1 MLCISKESVFIFFL
15 FLLGLFAG
23 SFASAVTYR
32 FIIDDKYTQSYYECP
47 ACYAKILKIHSIPL
61 ISYFLILRRH
71 CFFCYAKISTIYP
84 VIESLTAILFVATY
98 LVFKDDLIAFV
109 FILFVVYCLVIT
121 SIIDLETY
129 SVPNIFL
136 LVLMIF
142 GIFYCVLAS
151 RTGLVSL
158 ASGVIIFLLMLG
170 GGKLMSVVLKRDSI
184 GFGDVVLIPV
194 LALFLDV
201 KFIPYFVMLAGI
213 LGIVFG
219 KMWHRLT
226 GSEQFPFI
234 PPISIAF
241 ICLSF
246 YDKLTA
252 SVL

>member
-15 FLLGLFAG
+15 LLLGLFAG

-32 FIIDDKYTQSYYECP
+32 FIIDDKYFQNYYECP

-71 CFFCYAKISTIYP
+71 CFFCYAKISKIYP
-84 VIESLTAILFVATY
+84 ALEILTALLFVATY
-98 LVFKDDLIAFV
+98 FVFKDDLIAFG
-109 FILFVVYCLVIT
+109 FILFVVYCLLIT

-142 GIFYCVLAS
+142 GIFYCVLS
-151 RTGLVSL
+151 NKTGLVSI

-170 GGKLMSVVLKRDSI
+170 GGKLMSVILKRDSI

-194 LALFLDV
+194 LALFLNV

-213 LGIVFG
+213 LGIMFG
-219 KMWHRLT
+219 KAWHRLT

-234 PPISIAF
+234 PPISVAF
-241 ICLSF
+241 ICLCF